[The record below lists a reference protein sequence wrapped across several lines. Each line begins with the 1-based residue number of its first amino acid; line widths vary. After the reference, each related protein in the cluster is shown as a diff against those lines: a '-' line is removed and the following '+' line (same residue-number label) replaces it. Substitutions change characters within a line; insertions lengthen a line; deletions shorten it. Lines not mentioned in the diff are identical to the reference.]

1 MDRLF
6 CALML
11 AAALLLCARTAAR
24 PDDQPVFFRMLYPQ
38 LMPDGTQEATQ
49 GEAVAL

>member
-6 CALML
+6 CALL
-11 AAALLLCARTAAR
+11 LGAALLLCARAAAG
-24 PDDQPVFFRMLYPQ
+24 PAAQPVFYRMLYPQ
-38 LMPDGTQEATQ
+38 LMPEGVQEATQ

>member
-6 CALML
+6 CALVL
-11 AAALLLCARTAAR
+11 AGALLLCARAAVQ
-24 PDDQPVFFRMLYPQ
+24 PVAKPVFFRMIYPQ
-38 LMPDGTQEATQ
+38 LMPTAPQDATP

>member
-11 AAALLLCARTAAR
+11 AAALMLCASAQPVAE
-24 PDDQPVFFRMLYPQ
+24 PVFFRMLYPQ
-38 LMPDGTQEATQ
+38 LMPEDVQEATQ

>member
-11 AAALLLCARTAAR
+11 AAALLLGVRAAAG
-24 PDDQPVFFRMLYPQ
+24 PAAEPVFFRMLYPQ
-38 LMPDGTQEATQ
+38 LTPDGAQEATQ